1 MAAKWKQYIKV
12 KRRAKSANSNL
23 NMREKEE
30 RLVCTFINE
39 QDTAEREFEY
49 RVSLKLVRDSAA

>member
-49 RVSLKLVRDSAA
+49 RVSLKLVRGSAA